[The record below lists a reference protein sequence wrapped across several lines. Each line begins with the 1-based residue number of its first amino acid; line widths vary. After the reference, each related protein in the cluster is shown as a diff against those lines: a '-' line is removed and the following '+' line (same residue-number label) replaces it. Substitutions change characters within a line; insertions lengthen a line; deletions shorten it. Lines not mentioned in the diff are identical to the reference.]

1 MSRYNPFD
9 IEEKWQNTWNKGGSF
24 KAVEDTSRPKY
35 YVLEML
41 PYPSG
46 NLHMGHVRNYTI
58 GDVLSRFKRSKGFNV
73 LHPMGWDA
81 FGLPAENAALQRNIH
96 PSEWTHS
103 NIAYMRESMVKFGWS
118 YDWDREI
125 ATCDSSYYGAQQSFF
140 IDLYNKGLIYQ
151 KKSLVNW
158 DPVDNTV
165 LANEQVID
173 GKGWRSGAI
182 VERRE
187 MSQWFLKITDYAE
200 ELLEDLDT
208 LGGWPDRVKTM
219 QENWI
224 GKSEGLEFSFDV
236 EEYTD
241 GLKVYTTRPDTLMGV
256 TFCSIAPEHPLAKLV
271 AETDKD
277 AEAFIAECQSSGTAL
292 EDIEKADKKGY
303 KTSYKAIHPITGES
317 VPIYIANFVLMA
329 YGTGAV
335 MAVPAHDERDYEF
348 AVKYDLPIKQVI
360 KGKETVEGEAYVGA
374 GKLVNSGEF
383 DNLTNDDAKSAVIAK
398 IESLGKGTKTTNYR
412 LRDWGISR
420 QRYWGCPIPF
430 IYCDDCG
437 VVPAPKDSL
446 PIKLPNDVKFDKPG
460 NPLDHHP
467 SWKDTDCP
475 QCGKKSRK
483 ETDTMDTFMDSS
495 WYFARYCSPKSAH
508 PLDNNVN
515 YWMPVD
521 QYIGGIEHAIL
532 HLLYARFLTKALR
545 DEGLVSV
552 DEPFNSLLC
561 QGMVLNNSYQNS
573 ESVYINPAD
582 VILKSDGTATH
593 HETGEELKVNR
604 MEKVSKSKNNGIDP
618 YILMDKYGVD
628 TLRLFM
634 MFAAPPER
642 DLDWSDTGVEGAWR
656 FLGRLWSLLDGD
668 EISIKDISNEIIPMS
683 ALREKSHKDIK
694 RNIHKAIKKVTNDI
708 DKFQFNTMISA
719 VMELT
724 NMLGDIKKN
733 LNSEDKILLSLYR
746 EGMEVSIRLLNPV
759 APHITEEMWN
769 ILGYTTILA
778 ESEWPKWDET
788 AIQDEEFTLVIQ
800 MNGKLKDKLT
810 VSADITK
817 EDAEKAALDAI
828 QGHLEG
834 LTVRKC
840 IVVPKRLVNIV
851 AN

>member
-1 MSRYNPFD
+1 MSRYNPFE
-9 IEEKWQNTWNKGGSF
+9 IEEKWQDTWKKRESF
-24 KAVEDTSRPKY
+24 KSVEDTSRPKY

-58 GDVLSRFKRSKGFNV
+58 GDVLARFKRAKGFNV

-81 FGLPAENAALQRNIH
+81 FGLPAENAALQRKIH
-96 PSEWTHS
+96 PAEWTYS
-103 NIAYMRESMVKFGWS
+103 NIDYMRESMVKFGWS
-118 YDWDREI
+118 YDWYREI

-140 IDLYNKGLIYQ
+140 IDLYNKGLVYQ

-173 GKGWRSGAI
+173 GKGWRSGAT
-182 VERRE
+182 VERCE
-187 MSQWFLKITDYAE
+187 MNQWFLKITDYAD
-200 ELLEDLDT
+200 ELLKDLETLED
-208 LGGWPDRVKTM
+208 WPDRVRTM

-224 GKSEGLEFSFDV
+224 GKSEGLEFTFDV
-236 EEYTD
+236 EGYAE
-241 GLKVYTTRPDTLMGV
+241 GLTVYTTRPDTLMGV
-256 TFCSIAPEHPLAKLV
+256 TFCSVAAEHPLAQLL
-271 AETDKD
+271 AETD
-277 AEAFIAECQSSGTAL
+277 AEAQKFIAECQSSGTAL

-303 KTSYKAIHPITGES
+303 KTPYKAIHPITGES

-335 MAVPAHDERDYEF
+335 MAVPAHDERDWEF
-348 AVKYDLPIKQVI
+348 ATKYGLPIKNVI
-360 KGKETVEGEAYVGA
+360 QGKDMVEGEAYIGA
-374 GKLVNSGEF
+374 GVLVNSGEF
-383 DNLTNDDAKSAVIAK
+383 DGMDNEEAKLAIADK
-398 IESLGKGTKTTNYR
+398 IESLGKGQKTTNYR

-430 IYCDDCG
+430 VYCDDCG
-437 VVPAPKDSL
+437 VVPESKENL
-446 PIKLPNDVKFDKPG
+446 PVKLPEDVKFDKPG
-460 NPLDHHP
+460 NPLENHP
-467 SWKDTDCP
+467 NWKNVDCP

-495 WYFARYCSPKSAH
+495 WYFARYCCPKSET

-552 DEPFNSLLC
+552 NEPFSSLLC
-561 QGMVLNNSYQNS
+561 QGMVLNNSYQNN
-573 ESVYINPAD
+573 ESVYVNPAD
-582 VILKSDGTATH
+582 VILKSDGTAVH
-593 HETGEELKVNR
+593 HKTGEKLKINR

-618 YILMDKYGVD
+618 YLLMDKYGVD

-642 DLDWSDTGVEGAWR
+642 DLDWSDTGVEGSWR
-656 FLGRLWSLLDGD
+656 FLGRLWSLLEGD
-668 EISIKDISNEIIPMS
+668 IPVADMPKEPVIM
-683 ALREKSHKDIK
+683 AGLKEKSHKDIK
-694 RNIHKAIKKVTNDI
+694 RTIHKGIKKVTHDVE
-708 DKFQFNTMISA
+708 KFHFNTMIST
-719 VMELT
+719 VMELS
-724 NMLGDIKKN
+724 NMLGDVKKE
-733 LNSEDKILLSLYR
+733 LKTDDKTLLALYR
-746 EGMEVSIRLLNPV
+746 EGVEACVRLLNPV
-759 APHITEEMWN
+759 APHITEEMWCE
-769 ILGYTTILA
+769 LGYETILA
-778 ESEWPKWDET
+778 ENEWPKWDES
-788 AIQDEEFTLVIQ
+788 AIKDEEFTMVVQ

-810 VSADITK
+810 VSADISK
-817 EDAEKAALDAI
+817 EEAEKAAIDAI
-828 QGHLEG
+828 QEHLEG